1 MGSSKTSKQTSTVE
15 LPPELRQASLDN
27 LRLAQD
33 VGRMPAIHNFGPT
46 VAALTPQQ
54 DAAMMGTNQAASAF
68 GLPNGGAIGSAAM
81 PTVVDV
87 GGARGYST
95 KGLYDNAMDQVPQFV
110 KDLLS
115 QFTHSPGAKVGAASA
130 APATVV
136 AKSGRSSEE
145 RPYESSRDREVYT
158 SPRRSPVTYKS
169 GKASTSIRAR

>member
-54 DAAMMGTNQAASAF
+54 DSAMMGTNQAASAF

-81 PTVVDV
+81 PTVVNV

-115 QFTHSPGAKVGAASA
+115 QFTHSPGATVGSATNAAE
-130 APATVV
+130 PVI
-136 AKSGRSSEE
+136 AKSGMTANQE
-145 RPYESSRDREVYT
+145 RRQKERDRM
-158 SPRRSPVTYKS
+158 SRQK
-169 GKASTSIRAR
+169 

>member
-54 DAAMMGTNQAASAF
+54 EAAMIGTNQAAAAF

-81 PTVVDV
+81 PAVVDV

-95 KGLYDNAMDQVPQFV
+95 KGLYDSAMDQVPQFV

-115 QFTHSPGAKVGAASA
+115 QFTHSPGAKVGAQPSAS
-130 APATVV
+130 TVV
-136 AKSGRSSEE
+136 AAKRGMTSNQE
-145 RPYESSRDREVYT
+145 RRQKELDRMSRQ
-158 SPRRSPVTYKS
+158 K
-169 GKASTSIRAR
+169 